1 MNSVSTMD
9 RVLRSVYLDAITNN
23 LNMHTSLFYN
33 RIEKSSANVYGKE
46 IIAPCRFGINGG
58 IASVPET
65 DNLPE
70 AAPSEFSTLRA
81 PLMNIYGN
89 IEFSDKLVKISES
102 GQGSSVD
109 LINDELEGLL
119 QAARFNLRRMLFQ
132 NGSGRLAYLTQEGVA
147 GNNYVIVNE
156 TKNLAKGMIIDFVLE
171 DDVVATG
178 YKIVSI
184 GYDAGND
191 KIVTL
196 NKSLPST
203 VIVSTGLYLRG
214 SYDNEIFGIPYLFDK
229 TVPTF
234 YGNTRSIMS
243 YAQPIYKTTLMLN
256 TETIQECMDEIEVR
270 GHEEPNIFLCDFW
283 FRRQYLTYI
292 RELGLGIDYAVLED
306 GYKAPLFSGI
316 PICADR
322 FMGEKKGYFLNTND
336 FVLGQLGDW
345 SWVEGNDHTILHPIP
360 GKAAYNATLVKYCN
374 LICTRPTA
382 QLELSYNTDTVGE

>member
-1 MNSVSTMD
+1 
-9 RVLRSVYLDAITNN
+9 
-23 LNMHTSLFYN
+23 
-33 RIEKSSANVYGKE
+33 
-46 IIAPCRFGINGG
+46 
-58 IASVPET
+58 
-65 DNLPE
+65 
-70 AAPSEFSTLRA
+70 
-81 PLMNIYGN
+81 MNIYGN

-132 NGSGRLAYLTQEGVA
+132 NGSGRLAYLIQEGVA
-147 GNNYVIVNE
+147 GTNYVIVNE

-171 DDVVATG
+171 DDVIATG

-283 FRRQYLTYI
+283 FRRQYLTYM